1 MEYSSIKIIKFVKV
15 TKIKQEIDYDVTA
28 ANAHQVKTAPLFH
41 KLPTTGKEIMLTL
54 VTHQNVILYKK
65 KLCVFIYS
73 SGVQHKINN
82 RYQYIKK
89 KRVKSY

>member
-1 MEYSSIKIIKFVKV
+1 MEYSSIKIIKLMKV
-15 TKIKQEIDYDVTA
+15 TKINKKIDYNVTA

-65 KLCVFIYS
+65 KGYVYLLGIPP
-73 SGVQHKINN
+73 QNK
-82 RYQYIKK
+82 
-89 KRVKSY
+89 